1 MYVYKHING
10 HRCIQIYV
18 WVTFRSY
25 SARVFSLKV
34 PLAYICIMCISIY
47 IYMYS
52 YSMYGWMD
60 GRTDGGRDGWMDAWM
75 HVWMNAC
82 MHVYIYNNNNNNI
95 YIYIYIIR
103 VYRYICHYMPMNICM
118 YIYIYIYT
126 CILDNTTKI
135 YGLWWVMYI
144 HRRGMKTTFT
154 LCNLLIPQTPYIE
167 P

>member
-1 MYVYKHING
+1 MA
-10 HRCIQIYV
+10 IYV
-18 WVTFRSY
+18 FKYMYEWLSGHTL
-25 SARVFSLKV
+25 RVFSPWRSLSHTYV
-34 PLAYICIMCISIY
+34 LCVYLY

-82 MHVYIYNNNNNNI
+82 MHVYIYNHNNI
-95 YIYIYIIR
+95 YILYAYIDIYAII
-103 VYRYICHYMPMNICM
+103 CLW
-118 YIYIYIYT
+118 IYVCIYIYT